1 MITSKIELADMIDVS
16 LLKPDNTEKDMKEM
30 AAFARKY
37 RCIAAFSL
45 PAFTP
50 YVVQYL
56 EGDTGI
62 NIGGAVGFPSGGEM
76 TSIKKEQTIQL
87 IKAGC
92 TEIDMVVNV
101 GKVKVGDDAYVL
113 SEINTII
120 DAAGGAPVK
129 VIFECHY
136 LTDDEIKRLAE
147 LCCRTEAA
155 YIKTGTGWAPTGAT
169 KENVTLMK
177 SVVGNEK
184 KVKAAGGIRD
194 LKTVN
199 DLYECGAVRF
209 GVGLNAAID
218 IFNELPA

>member
-1 MITSKIELADMIDVS
+1 MIDVS
-16 LLKPDNTEKDMKEM
+16 LLKPDHTEEDMKQM
-30 AAFARKY
+30 ASFARET

-50 YVVQYL
+50 YVVKFL
-56 EGDTGI
+56 EGDDAI
-62 NIGGAVGFPSGGEM
+62 NVGGAVGFPSGGEM
-76 TSIKKEQTIQL
+76 TTIKKMQTVEL

-101 GKVKVGDDAYVL
+101 GKVKVRDDAYIL
-113 SEINTII
+113 NEINTVI

-147 LCCRTEAA
+147 LCCKTEAA
-155 YIKTGTGWAPTGAT
+155 YIKTSTGWAPTGAT
-169 KENVTLMK
+169 PQNVRLMK
-177 SVVGNEK
+177 SVVGDDK

-194 LKTVN
+194 LAAVN
-199 DLYECGAVRF
+199 ELYDCGAVRF
-209 GVGLNAAID
+209 GVGLNSAID
-218 IFNELPA
+218 IFNELDG